1 MWGRGPIVATQ
12 TIRHIK
18 PASGNSRAP
27 RLDYPLLI
35 VVGVLAAIG
44 LMMVYST
51 TFDWGYQQ
59 FGEPTY
65 FVLRQTLW
73 LLLGI
78 GALWAATRMDYAVL
92 RRFSIPLL
100 GLGLALLVAVLLFGQ
115 EVLGAQR
122 AFLNGSI
129 QPSELVKL
137 ITVIYIADWLASKGE
152 KIRDVS
158 YGLIPFAVLI
168 GIIAGLI
175 VLQPDFGTT
184 IVIVLVAGMM
194 FFLAGADLLQM
205 VIGLLVSGG
214 TLLALIVNSPYAQE
228 RINSY
233 VAGLQDPGQASYQL
247 QQALIAIGSGGIT
260 GQGPG
265 ASHQKF
271 GYLPVPHTDSV
282 FAVLGEELGLIGGL
296 AVLALFAFL
305 AYRGFRIA
313 LHAPDSFGMLAA
325 AGVTIWIVTEALIN
339 IAVITGTLPLTGI
352 PLPFISYGG
361 SSLVSLMTAVGLLQS
376 VARSSRKGLTRSA
389 LMDRK
394 RRNGRPRL
402 SRIGRR

>member
-1 MWGRGPIVATQ
+1 MATQ
-12 TIRHIK
+12 TMRHVK
-18 PASGNSRAP
+18 PASGRAGRAP
-27 RLDYPLLI
+27 QLDYPLLI
-35 VVGVLAAIG
+35 VVGVLAALG

-59 FGEPTY
+59 FGEPAY
-65 FVLRQTLW
+65 FALRQALW

-78 GALWAATRMDYAVL
+78 GALWVTARMDYAGL
-92 RRFSIPLL
+92 HRFSIPLM

-129 QPSELVKL
+129 QPSEPVKL
-137 ITVIYIADWLASKGE
+137 IAVIYIADWLASKGD

-158 YGLIPFAVLI
+158 YGLVPFAVVI

-184 IVIVLVAGMM
+184 IAIVLTAGIM

-205 VIGLLVSGG
+205 VVGLLVSGG
-214 TLLALIVNSPYAQE
+214 TLLVLIMNSPYAQE
-228 RINSY
+228 RIDSY
-233 VAGLQDPGQASYQL
+233 VAALQNPEHASYQL

-260 GQGPG
+260 GQGLG

-282 FAVLGEELGLIGGL
+282 FAVLGEELGLMGGL

-313 LHAPDSFGMLAA
+313 LHAPDKFGMLVA
-325 AGVTIWIVTEALIN
+325 AGVTSWIVLEALIN

-361 SSLVSLMTAVGLLQS
+361 SSLVSLMAAIGLLQS
-376 VARSSRKGLTRSA
+376 VARGSRKGLTRSA
-389 LMDRK
+389 FMDRR

-402 SRIGRR
+402 SRVGNR